1 MTRIVV
7 NPGYRVRDSANSRDA
22 LEGEIIDVPDKE
34 GRVLLAL
41 RRASLAP
48 AEAATEKPVP
58 APAPEAQATSAQPV
72 EPMSTETAEAVVAPK
87 RGRYMRRDERA
98 EDQ

>member
-48 AEAATEKPVP
+48 PRRRRRSRSRHP
-58 APAPEAQATSAQPV
+58 RQRPRQPRLNLW
-72 EPMSTETAEAVVAPK
+72 SL
-87 RGRYMRRDERA
+87 
-98 EDQ
+98 